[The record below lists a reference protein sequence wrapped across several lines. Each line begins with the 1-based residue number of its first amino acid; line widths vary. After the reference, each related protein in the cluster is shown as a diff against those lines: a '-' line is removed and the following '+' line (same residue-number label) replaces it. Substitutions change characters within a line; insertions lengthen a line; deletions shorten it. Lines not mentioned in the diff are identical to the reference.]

1 MIAIDAIIS
10 QFSTEEQQEFIK
22 YLNYKNKRHDTK
34 NVQLFKL
41 LLANHPAKEIP
52 QKLYGKD
59 NKTAYHG
66 LRKRLW
72 SSLLDFMATQSL
84 THEVSVEL
92 DITKRILVA
101 RNLLQQKQFKTAFK
115 VLDKAEK
122 KARESLHFSLLNEV
136 YHTQIQYANTT
147 LFAQLLAS
155 K

>member
-59 NKTAYHG
+59 NKTAFTDCESVCGVHCSI
-66 LRKRLW
+66 LWQRK
-72 SSLLDFMATQSL
+72 
-84 THEVSVEL
+84 VSPM
-92 DITKRILVA
+92 KFR
-101 RNLLQQKQFKTAFK
+101 
-115 VLDKAEK
+115 
-122 KARESLHFSLLNEV
+122 
-136 YHTQIQYANTT
+136 
-147 LFAQLLAS
+147 
-155 K
+155 